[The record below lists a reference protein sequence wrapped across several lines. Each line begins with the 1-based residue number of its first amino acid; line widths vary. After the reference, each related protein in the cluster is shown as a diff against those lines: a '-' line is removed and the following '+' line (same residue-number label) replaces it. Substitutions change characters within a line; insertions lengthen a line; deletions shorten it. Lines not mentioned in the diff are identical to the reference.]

1 MWLLPLLLGKAQ
13 TAALILP
20 ASARGSFL
28 AGKKAVLDQMVFSP
42 EDHCRRFRT
51 IWLGSAGHPLV
62 YAQQL
67 KDATTRRLWPG
78 AGEEWI
84 LEQSSAGAVR

>member
-1 MWLLPLLLGKAQ
+1 MRLLPLLSGETQIAVLCLQ
-13 TAALILP
+13 S
-20 ASARGSFL
+20 SAWGNFQSIES
-28 AGKKAVLDQMVFSP
+28 VLDQMGFSP